1 MPRCKAKSHHGPCK
15 AFAIKGGMVCGMHGG
30 RAPQVRRK
38 AAERLADLIDP
49 DRALRE
55 AARLAYSDIGA
66 LLDDHGN
73 LRPIRAWPR
82 EIRAA
87 VGQVEVVRRNV
98 DSGDGHTDDVL
109 KVRLWDKPRALELL
123 AKHLGLLKERLEV
136 DVSEGLVERL
146 LAGRRRVAEDRTKYP
161 SK

>member
-1 MPRCKAKSHHGPCK
+1 MPRCHARSRPGPCK
-15 AFAIKGGMVCGMHGG
+15 ASAIKGGVVCGMHGG
-30 RAPQVRRK
+30 RAPQVKRK
-38 AAERLADLIDP
+38 AAQRLADLIDP

-66 LLDDHGN
+66 LLDDRGN
-73 LRPIRAWPR
+73 LLPIRAWPR

-98 DSGDGHTDDVL
+98 DSGDGHRDAVL

>member
-1 MPRCKAKSHHGPCK
+1 MPRCKAKSKHGPCK
-15 AFAIKGGMVCGMHGG
+15 ASAIKGGMVCGMHGG

-66 LLDDHGN
+66 LLDDRGN
-73 LRPIRAWPR
+73 LLPIRAWPR

-146 LAGRRRVAEDRTKYP
+146 LAGRRRVAEDRTRPPPK
-161 SK
+161 